1 MTILRRVHPKLDR
14 IHDRNRW
21 ISRSQEVAELLDGL
35 EFLFV
40 RPDLDPTQAITI
52 PGILCLRQEADA
64 KMEVW
69 DEISTDSVLGILT
82 PF

>member
-1 MTILRRVHPKLDR
+1 MLGDVKKVGMANVLSFP
-14 IHDRNRW
+14 
-21 ISRSQEVAELLDGL
+21 VAV
-35 EFLFV
+35 FLFV

-69 DEISTDSVLGILT
+69 DEISTDSLLGIFNTFLRRHRK
-82 PF
+82 FAHFEF